1 MGGHDESLKTVFAW
15 PMRTGGHFFIN
26 ELRESAEHLSRG
38 YSFFFALLSEVFMSQ
53 AVYRNEQHAIIR
65 AMAVDSISTCKPAQW
80 QSQYSSGYVEDL
92 TKKHIETESL
102 SANDRLTQ
110 DSMTRARIHRNTSR
124 SAFYAVVAKYGADE
138 QERANA
144 INELVRVV
152 VCDGVSDDFKRLII
166 WTWASISVKRGFIE
180 RIVDMCDQSR
190 ATIFR
195 KKKAITDQLNELEK
209 TVSTD
214 LSVILKDVCLSG

>member
-1 MGGHDESLKTVFAW
+1 
-15 PMRTGGHFFIN
+15 
-26 ELRESAEHLSRG
+26 
-38 YSFFFALLSEVFMSQ
+38 MSV

-65 AMAVDSISTCKPAQW
+65 AMAVDSISTCKPSQW

-92 TKKHIETESL
+92 TKKHTETESL

-110 DSMTRARIHRNTSR
+110 DSMTRARIHRNTSQ

-144 INELVRVV
+144 VNELVRVI
-152 VCDGVSDDFKRLII
+152 VCEGVSDDFKRLII
-166 WTWASISVKRGFIE
+166 WTWASIGIKRGFIE
-180 RIVDMCDQSR
+180 RIVDMCEQSR

-195 KKKAITDQLNELEK
+195 KKKAIVEQLDELEK
-209 TVSTD
+209 TVKSD
-214 LSVILKDVCLSG
+214 LSAVLKDVCMQV

>member
-1 MGGHDESLKTVFAW
+1 
-15 PMRTGGHFFIN
+15 
-26 ELRESAEHLSRG
+26 
-38 YSFFFALLSEVFMSQ
+38 MSCL

-65 AMAVDSISTCKPAQW
+65 AMSVDSISTCKPSQW

-92 TKKHIETESL
+92 TKKHTETESL

-110 DSMTRARIHRNTSR
+110 DSMTRARIHRNTSQ

-144 INELVRVV
+144 VNELVRVV
-152 VCDGVSDDFKRLII
+152 VCEGVSDDFKRLII
-166 WTWASISVKRGFIE
+166 WTWASISIKRGFIE
-180 RIVDMCDQSR
+180 RIVDMCDLSR
-190 ATIFR
+190 RTIFY
-195 KKKAITDQLNELEK
+195 KKKLITQQLDELEK

>member
-1 MGGHDESLKTVFAW
+1 MSSL
-15 PMRTGGHFFIN
+15 
-26 ELRESAEHLSRG
+26 
-38 YSFFFALLSEVFMSQ
+38 
-53 AVYRNEQHAIIR
+53 AVYRNEQHAIVR
-65 AMAVDSISTCKPAQW
+65 AMSLDAITTCKPAQW
-80 QSQYSSGYVEDL
+80 QTQYSSGYVEDL
-92 TKKHIETESL
+92 TKKHSEIESL

-110 DSMTRARIHRNTSR
+110 DSMTRARIHRNTSQ

-166 WTWASISVKRGFIE
+166 WTWASISVKRGFVE
-180 RIVDMCDQSR
+180 RIVNMCDQSR

-195 KKKAITDQLNELEK
+195 KKKVIVEQLDDLEK
-209 TVSTD
+209 TVATD
-214 LSVILKDVCLSG
+214 LSAVLKDVCMQG

>member
-1 MGGHDESLKTVFAW
+1 MS
-15 PMRTGGHFFIN
+15 
-26 ELRESAEHLSRG
+26 ELAI
-38 YSFFFALLSEVFMSQ
+38 
-53 AVYRNEQHAIIR
+53 YRDEQHAIVR
-65 AMAVDSISTCKPAQW
+65 AMSLDAITTCKPAQW
-80 QSQYSSGYVEDL
+80 QQQYSSGYVEDL
-92 TKKHIETESL
+92 TKKHSETESL

-110 DSMTRARIHRNTSR
+110 DSMTRARIHRNTSQ
-124 SAFYAVVAKYGADE
+124 SAFYAVVAKYSADE

-144 INELVRVV
+144 VNELVKAV

-180 RIVDMCDQSR
+180 RIVDMCDLSR
-190 ATIFR
+190 RTIFY
-195 KKKAITDQLNELEK
+195 KKKLITQQLDELEK

>member
-1 MGGHDESLKTVFAW
+1 MSSL
-15 PMRTGGHFFIN
+15 
-26 ELRESAEHLSRG
+26 
-38 YSFFFALLSEVFMSQ
+38 

-80 QSQYSSGYVEDL
+80 QTQYSSGYVEDL
-92 TKKHIETESL
+92 TKKHSEVESL

-110 DSMTRARIHRNTSR
+110 DSMTRARIHRNTSQI
-124 SAFYAVVAKYGADE
+124 AFYAVVAKYGADE
-138 QERANA
+138 QEQANA
-144 INELVRVV
+144 VNELVKAV
-152 VCDGVSDDFKRLII
+152 VCEGVSDDFKRLII
-166 WTWASISVKRGFIE
+166 WTWASVSVKRGFIE

>member
-1 MGGHDESLKTVFAW
+1 
-15 PMRTGGHFFIN
+15 
-26 ELRESAEHLSRG
+26 
-38 YSFFFALLSEVFMSQ
+38 MSQ

-65 AMAVDSISTCKPAQW
+65 AMAVDSISSCKPAQW
-80 QSQYSSGYVEDL
+80 QTQYSSGYVEDL
-92 TKKHIETESL
+92 TKKHSEIESM

-110 DSMTRARIHRNTSR
+110 DSMTRARIHRNTSL

-144 INELVRVV
+144 VNELVRVII
-152 VCDGVSDDFKRLII
+152 CEGVSDDFKRLII
-166 WTWASISVKRGFIE
+166 WTWASVSVKRGFIE
-180 RIVDMCDQSR
+180 RIVDMCDLSR
-190 ATIFR
+190 RTIFY
-195 KKKAITDQLNELEK
+195 KKKLITQQLDELEK

>member
-1 MGGHDESLKTVFAW
+1 M
-15 PMRTGGHFFIN
+15 
-26 ELRESAEHLSRG
+26 SAL
-38 YSFFFALLSEVFMSQ
+38 AI
-53 AVYRNEQHAIIR
+53 YRNEQHAIIR
-65 AMAVDSISTCKPAQW
+65 AMSVDSISTCKPQSW
-80 QSQYSSGYVEDL
+80 QKQYSSGYVEDL
-92 TKKHIETESL
+92 TKKHSEIESL

-180 RIVDMCDQSR
+180 RIVNMCEQSR

-195 KKKAITDQLNELEK
+195 KKKAIIDQLNELEK

-214 LSVILKDVCLSG
+214 LSVILKDVCMQG

>member
-1 MGGHDESLKTVFAW
+1 
-15 PMRTGGHFFIN
+15 
-26 ELRESAEHLSRG
+26 
-38 YSFFFALLSEVFMSQ
+38 MSCL

-92 TKKHIETESL
+92 TKKYSETESL

-110 DSMTRARIHRNTSR
+110 DSMTRARIHRNTSQG
-124 SAFYAVVAKYGADE
+124 AFYAVVAKYGADE

-144 INELVRVV
+144 VNELVRVI

-166 WTWASISVKRGFIE
+166 WTWASVSVKRGFIE
-180 RIVDMCDQSR
+180 RIVNMCDLSR
-190 ATIFR
+190 RTIFY
-195 KKKAITDQLNELEK
+195 KKKLITRQLDELEK

-214 LSVILKDVCLSG
+214 LSVILKDVCMQ

>member
-1 MGGHDESLKTVFAW
+1 
-15 PMRTGGHFFIN
+15 
-26 ELRESAEHLSRG
+26 
-38 YSFFFALLSEVFMSQ
+38 MSQ

-65 AMAVDSISTCKPAQW
+65 AMAVDSIPSCKPAQW
-80 QSQYSSGYVEDL
+80 QTQYSSGYVEDL
-92 TKKHIETESL
+92 TKKHSEVESL

-110 DSMTRARIHRNTSR
+110 DSMTRARIHRNTSL

-144 INELVRVV
+144 VNELVRVII
-152 VCDGVSDDFKRLII
+152 CEGVSDDFKRLII
-166 WTWASISVKRGFIE
+166 WTWASVSVKRGFIE
-180 RIVDMCDQSR
+180 RIVDMCDLSR
-190 ATIFR
+190 RTIFY
-195 KKKAITDQLNELEK
+195 KKKLITQQLDELEK

>member
-1 MGGHDESLKTVFAW
+1 
-15 PMRTGGHFFIN
+15 
-26 ELRESAEHLSRG
+26 
-38 YSFFFALLSEVFMSQ
+38 MSCL

-65 AMAVDSISTCKPAQW
+65 AMALDSIPSCKPAQW
-80 QSQYSSGYVEDL
+80 QTQYSSGYVEDL
-92 TKKHIETESL
+92 TKKHSEIESL

-110 DSMTRARIHRNTSR
+110 DSMTRARIHRNTSQ

-166 WTWASISVKRGFIE
+166 WTWASISIKRGFIE
-180 RIVDMCDQSR
+180 RIVDMCDMSR
-190 ATIFR
+190 RTIFY
-195 KKKAITDQLNELEK
+195 KKKLITQQLDDLEK

>member
-1 MGGHDESLKTVFAW
+1 
-15 PMRTGGHFFIN
+15 
-26 ELRESAEHLSRG
+26 
-38 YSFFFALLSEVFMSQ
+38 MSCL

-80 QSQYSSGYVEDL
+80 QQQYSSGYVEEIK
-92 TKKHIETESL
+92 KKHSEVESL

-110 DSMTRARIHRNTSR
+110 DSMTRARIHRNTSQ

-144 INELVRVV
+144 VNELVRVV
-152 VCDGVSDDFKRLII
+152 VCEGVSDDFKRLII
-166 WTWASISVKRGFIE
+166 WTWASASVKRGFIE
-180 RIVDMCDQSR
+180 RIADMCDLSR
-190 ATIFR
+190 RTIFY
-195 KKKAITDQLNELEK
+195 KKKLITQQLDELEK

>member
-1 MGGHDESLKTVFAW
+1 MEKECFVQRLKF
-15 PMRTGGHFFIN
+15 
-26 ELRESAEHLSRG
+26 L
-38 YSFFFALLSEVFMSQ
+38 FALLSEVFMSQ

-80 QSQYSSGYVEDL
+80 QTQYSSGYVEDL

-110 DSMTRARIHRNTSR
+110 DSMTRARIHRNTSL

-144 INELVRVV
+144 VNELVKAV

-166 WTWASISVKRGFIE
+166 WTWASVSVKRGFIE

>member
-1 MGGHDESLKTVFAW
+1 
-15 PMRTGGHFFIN
+15 
-26 ELRESAEHLSRG
+26 
-38 YSFFFALLSEVFMSQ
+38 MSCL

-65 AMAVDSISTCKPAQW
+65 AMSLDAITTCKPAQW
-80 QSQYSSGYVEDL
+80 QQQYSSGYVEDL

-110 DSMTRARIHRNTSR
+110 DSMTRARIHRNTSQ

-166 WTWASISVKRGFIE
+166 WTWASVSVKRGFIE
-180 RIVDMCDQSR
+180 RIVDVCEQSR

-195 KKKAITDQLNELEK
+195 KKKAIVEQLDELEK
-209 TVSTD
+209 TVKSD
-214 LSVILKDVCLSG
+214 LSAILKDVCMQG